1 MLFISALSM
10 MVSIESLYRQHTRR
24 CDWKTFESRE
34 EFLDQVRRKG
44 NKLGKRMMYER
55 KQYMSEKYLKVPSY
69 CILRIIKRELNLFKH
84 DGTLDNLHDKHDKTL
99 AYWRQNRQQ
108 YHPNRVWGKYYYY
121 LLFKSFESRH
131 ELRAWCAAREKQLKD
146 PVYREE

>member
-1 MLFISALSM
+1 LFISAWSM

-24 CDWKTFESRE
+24 CDWKAFESHE

-44 NKLGKRMMYER
+44 NKLDKRMMYER

-84 DGTLDNLHDKHDKTL
+84 DGTLDDLHDEHDKTL

-108 YHPNRVWGKYYYY
+108 YHPNWVWGANIIIICY
-121 LLFKSFESRH
+121 LSLSSQGMSSGLGVRQGKSS
-131 ELRAWCAAREKQLKD
+131 
-146 PVYREE
+146 